1 MASQQ
6 GQQRPA
12 LGATFYPGGVDD
24 FYMPEVISPSPQRIT
39 PEVPTKIQ
47 DNLAHLEL
55 NDAAGKRLSG
65 LQSPSP
71 VGGRQAIMTPSFPSR
86 KSSFSNLKM
95 TDGPSQS
102 QVYHTQPHNQSQ
114 GQGIHTVDPIEQPT
128 FSPFP
133 PLRNRPA
140 NVPPSDE
147 EKEGILE
154 SARTHVLNSD
164 DPEVQLSWA
173 QDTLVYVE
181 IAAQNEVRVSENQAA
196 RPRTPHIEHQ
206 LRVDAINVV
215 SFLADQHHPK
225 AEFMKGMW
233 LEFGKFNFRADKKEA
248 FRCYQRAAQKGY
260 ARAEYRIGMQFE
272 SYNDPEKAI
281 KHYTLGLQAGDS
293 ASHYRLGMMTLLGQ
307 HGQPLDYER
316 GIKLISYSAQT
327 ADENA
332 PQGAY
337 VFGMLQAHELPQM
350 NLPEECLPLN
360 LSGAR
365 FNIEKAAY
373 LGFAKAQSKMG
384 LAYELCQLGCEFD
397 PALSLHYSALAA
409 KQGEPEAEMG
419 ISKWF
424 LCGFEGIFDKN
435 EELAFT
441 YAQRAAQRGLAT
453 AEFAMGYFYEIGL
466 YVPMNLKE
474 SRSWYEKAAD
484 HGNKDAVGRLGEI
497 SRSKTLS
504 KKDHQN
510 IAVAK
515 IQSQYGSHRGKRP
528 ERFKNPPTQMP
539 TIADGPVD
547 MPEPNLPRLRPGAN
561 PPYAHGTANN
571 SAPRPPPA
579 AQYAVDSGRGRP
591 PPRPANG
598 SSYTNSNIPIIPDAR
613 PTSAV
618 ASENSFGD
626 NNYRGS
632 AYPTFQ
638 PARSSTAGE
647 NVGAGRGRVGP
658 ASGGPGVQRPP
669 QGYQQ
674 SNSGYTSPR
683 LPGSPTLNT
692 SRPPSAQP
700 PVIDIGYS
708 APPDPSGADRKRRQ
722 QRSDNAHMPPP
733 RHPSYDVSAGRPQDT
748 VSGLP
753 HSQTMPAFSRPDSAQ
768 ARPTSSGRQGVSRQ
782 DMPPRVDYAAHLP
795 NIPPKAPN
803 PDRPAATPPPS
814 GPVSRPPG
822 KGPKTF
828 QEMGVPATKQEG
840 DCVIM

>member
-1 MASQQ
+1 MGSQQ
-6 GQQRPA
+6 GPRPA

-24 FYMPEVISPSPQRIT
+24 FYMPGVISPSPQRIT
-39 PEVPTKIQ
+39 PEVPGKIQ

-55 NDAAGKRLSG
+55 DDAPGDGLSG

-71 VGGRQAIMTPSFPSR
+71 ASGKQGIMTPSFPSK
-86 KSSFSNLKM
+86 KSSFSNLNV
-95 TDGPSQS
+95 TDGSSQH
-102 QVYHTQPHNQSQ
+102 QIYHTQPHNQSQ
-114 GQGIHTVDPIEQPT
+114 GHGAHNVDANEQPT

-140 NVPPSDE
+140 NVPPSVE

-154 SARTHVLNSD
+154 SARTPVLSSD
-164 DPEVQLSWA
+164 DPEMQLSWA

-181 IAAQNEVRVSENQAA
+181 IAAQNEVRISENQAA
-196 RPRTPHIEHQ
+196 RPRTPHTEHQ
-206 LRVDAINVV
+206 LRVDAINIV

-233 LEFGKFNFRADKKEA
+233 LEFGKFNYRVDKKEA

-293 ASHYRLGMMTLLGQ
+293 ASYYRLGMMTLLGQ
-307 HGQPLDYER
+307 HGQPLNYER
-316 GIKLISYSAQT
+316 GVKLISYSAQT

-337 VFGMLQAHELPQM
+337 VFGMLQAHELAQI

-360 LSGAR
+360 ITGAR

-424 LCGFEGIFDKN
+424 LCGFEGMFEKN

-441 YAQRAAQRGLAT
+441 YAQRAAQSGLAT
-453 AEFAMGYFYEIGL
+453 AEFAMGYFCEIGI

-484 HGNKDAVGRLGEI
+484 HGNKDATARINDI
-497 SRSKTLS
+497 SRSNTLS

-528 ERFKNPPTQMP
+528 ERFKNPPTAMP
-539 TIADGPVD
+539 TIADNPID
-547 MPEPNLPRLRPGAN
+547 MPEPNLPRPKPGSN
-561 PPYAHGTANN
+561 PSYAYRSADNP
-571 SAPRPPPA
+571 APRPASA
-579 AQYAVDSGRGRP
+579 AQYPMENGRGRP
-591 PPRPANG
+591 PQRPANG
-598 SSYTNSNIPIIPDAR
+598 SSYANPSVPNNPDAR
-613 PTSAV
+613 PTSAAAAEV
-618 ASENSFGD
+618 SFGD

-638 PARSSTAGE
+638 PAQSSIAVE
-647 NVGAGRGRVGP
+647 NIGAGRGRVGP
-658 ASGGPGVQRPP
+658 AYGGSGVQRPP

-674 SNSGYTSPR
+674 ANSGYTSPR
-683 LPGSPTLNT
+683 LPGSPALKS
-692 SRPPSAQP
+692 SRPPSGQP
-700 PVIDIGYS
+700 PAIDIGYS

-722 QRSDNAHMPPP
+722 QRSDNANMPPP
-733 RHPSYDVSAGRPQDT
+733 RHPSYDVSAGRPQDRL
-748 VSGLP
+748 SGLP
-753 HSQTMPAFSRPDSAQ
+753 HSQTMPAFNRPDSAQ
-768 ARPTSSGRQGVSRQ
+768 VKPNPSGRQGVSRQ
-782 DMPPRVDYAAHLP
+782 DMPPRVDSAAPLP

-803 PDRPAATPPPS
+803 LDRPAATPPPS
-814 GPVSRPPG
+814 GPVSKPPG